1 VTDAKSAGGSVAAV
15 TIPDAQNAIASYPI
29 AVLTAS
35 GNAATAKAFVKYVTS
50 AKGQATLRSFG
61 FLPPS

>member
-1 VTDAKSAGGSVAAV
+1 VIAV
-15 TIPDAQNAIASYPI
+15 YPI

-35 GNAATAKAFVKYVTS
+35 TNTSASTAFVDYVES
-50 AKGQATLRSFG
+50 SKGQATLASFG